1 MVYLL
6 IPYIYLIFLPS
17 NTFWYLTYKT
27 ELEII
32 PKSLENIISYFHKL
46 AIKSPLH
53 EYISKGIKIINLH
66 LL

>member
-6 IPYIYLIFLPS
+6 IPYIYLIFLQS

-46 AIKSPLH
+46 AIKSPLN